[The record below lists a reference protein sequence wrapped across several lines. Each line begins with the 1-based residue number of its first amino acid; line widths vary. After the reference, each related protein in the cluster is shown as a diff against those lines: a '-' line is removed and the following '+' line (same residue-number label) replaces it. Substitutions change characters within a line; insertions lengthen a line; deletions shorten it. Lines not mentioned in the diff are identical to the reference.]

1 MIFNKFFTEA
11 TSFKFLSH
19 KILLIIYCGILAQSI
34 QAEDLPMDSIAAVVN
49 DDIIMVSEVRIAAS
63 RIKPSTASALTQQ
76 ALFKEVLD
84 KLILDKIQVQR
95 AKAVGIK
102 IDDAAVDEA
111 MQSIAAQN
119 KLDLQQFRVALIK
132 EGLNYKDFRENIRDR
147 LYSETLR
154 KRQQSSNKNITEK
167 EVDDLIQA
175 ESYSLSSGVEYHLID
190 IVVPNKN
197 VQSVK
202 QFNLNLNRAQQL
214 RKQLLGKKELSAATI
229 SKMGATS
236 KDLGWQNAQTLS
248 PAYIRTLSLMGPGEL
263 SSIVRDPKGFHIL
276 KLVEQRGGNNKQ
288 VTKARVRHILIP
300 ASDPQANLKAT
311 QVRNKIL
318 AGEDFAK
325 LAKEMSADKGS
336 AEEGGELPLANPATY
351 VPPFAAAVTSL
362 PLNSL
367 SEPVQT
373 QFGWH
378 IIEVLD
384 RQQSDQTRE
393 AIKLQAQSLIS
404 ERKQTDEFNS
414 WLQGLR
420 DEAFVEYRIKL
431 Q

>member
-1 MIFNKFFTEA
+1 MMIFNKFFTN
-11 TSFKFLSH
+11 KLP
-19 KILLIIYCGILAQSI
+19 LIICCGILAQSVNSD
-34 QAEDLPMDSIAAVVN
+34 DLPMDSIAAVVN
-49 DDIIMVSEVRIAAS
+49 DDIIMVSEVRSAAS
-63 RIKPSTASALTQQ
+63 RVNPSTASELTQQ

-132 EGLNYKDFRENIRDR
+132 EGVNYKDFRESIRNR

-154 KRQQSSNKNITEK
+154 KRQQSSNNNISEK
-167 EVDDLIQA
+167 EVDELIQA
-175 ESYSLSSGVEYHLID
+175 ESYSLSNGVEYHLID
-190 IVVPNKN
+190 IVLPNTN
-197 VQSVK
+197 SQSVK
-202 QFNLNLNRAQQL
+202 QFNQNLNRAQQL
-214 RKQLLGKKELSAATI
+214 RKQLLGKKEISATTI

-236 KDLGWQNAQTLS
+236 KNLGWQNSQTLS

-263 SSIVRDPKGFHIL
+263 STIVRDPKGFHIL
-276 KLVEQRGGNNKQ
+276 KLLEQRGGNNKQ
-288 VTKARVRHILIP
+288 VMKARVRHILIT
-300 ASDPQANLKAT
+300 ATDPQAKLKAT

-336 AEEGGELPLANPATY
+336 AEIGGELPLANPAAY
-351 VPPFAAAVTSL
+351 VPPFAAAVTTL

-393 AIKLQAQSLIS
+393 AIKLQAQTLIS
-404 ERKQTDEFNS
+404 EKKQIDEFNN

-420 DEAFVEYRIKL
+420 DEAFVEYRMKL